1 MRITLALFSFPYF
14 LISPPS
20 RWSSDSNSFKS
31 YQFRSKYSKAKL
43 VRAVDPGRRKAEG
56 ENSAGGSCVPQQGR
70 QNFQH
75 MLYGS
80 MSPCVILQRHPG
92 FPATSTVAWKPADPF
107 HKASI
112 VLQYLVASWHHSQ
125 IQIANLVM
133 EDSESSLNLVNLIS
147 NIHHSWR

>member
-1 MRITLALFSFPYF
+1 MGITLALFSFPYF

-20 RWSSDSNSFKS
+20 RWSSVSNLCKR

-80 MSPCVILQRHPG
+80 MSPWVRSSRK
-92 FPATSTVAWKPADPF
+92 STVSWKPADPF

-112 VLQYLVASWHHSQ
+112 VLQYLVALWHHNQ

-133 EDSESSLNLVNLIS
+133 EDSELSLNLVNLIS
-147 NIHHSWR
+147 NIHHSCR